1 MNRAAIVSLTLLVLA
16 VVVIA
21 FTATWLTIPS
31 GKLEAHNL
39 ATGEW
44 DNRLAYPAKLFRVGL
59 REREETSDPTGGGG
73 DPAAST
79 VRLTVDLDAVRERV
93 LVFYGGLAAVV
104 VLVGGAFSVRA
115 LRY

>member
-1 MNRAAIVSLTLLVLA
+1 MNRASIVSLTLLALA

-31 GKLEAHNL
+31 GKLETHNL

-59 REREETSDPTGGGG
+59 RERDEPSDPTGG
-73 DPAAST
+73 PADSA

-104 VLVGGAFSVRA
+104 VLVGGAFGVRA